1 MEEIV
6 YETEFSLCE
15 RSNYISNYNNTNMC
29 EVSKVICSSWL
40 RRKHL
45 KKFIERPFL
54 AGSISIQHLVDFAV
68 LSVTVVIART
78 FLDQQIE
85 LC

>member
-6 YETEFSLCE
+6 YGTEFSLCK

-29 EVSKVICSSWL
+29 EVSKFICSAWL

-54 AGSISIQHLVDFAV
+54 AGSTIQHLVDFAV
-68 LSVTVVIART
+68 LSATVVISRT
-78 FLDQQIE
+78 FLDQQIK